1 MNKPTP
7 KYFIYLPIAFSFVL
21 IAGMLLGSLMNQK
34 QVINKSLFPLGN
46 ASYNKMDDLLDYID
60 RNYVD
65 TIDKLVLETDAVK
78 SMLEDLDPHS
88 SYITADEFH
97 TVNDPLLGSFEGIGI
112 SFRIEKDSI
121 TVINPIPGGPSIKV
135 GLMAGDRIVKIE
147 DTLVAGV
154 GITNNDAIRKL
165 KGKKGTIVNVSI
177 FRRDIPK
184 LIDFSI
190 TRDVI
195 PTFSL
200 DVAYMVNSEIGYIKL
215 NKFSATT
222 YQEFGKAVN
231 KLKNEGMSKL
241 ILDLRGNPGGFLN
254 AAIDI
259 SDEFLADGKLIVYT
273 EGKSRPK
280 SYAFAS
286 KKGRLLTENVIVL
299 LDEGSASASEIVAGA
314 IQDNDRGTII
324 GRRSFGKGLVQ
335 EQMEFPD
342 GSALRLTISRYYTP
356 TGRCI
361 QKPYEKE
368 HFEDYSSEAYHRYQ
382 NGEMQSADSIHFN
395 DSLKYTT
402 PGGKTVYGGGGIMPD
417 IYVPLVTDTIHT
429 FYNVLANRG
438 LIFQFAFDYTDA
450 HRTSLNQF
458 KTFEDFDAAFAMSNT
473 DYNDLV
479 AYAEDKG
486 IESSPEK
493 IRVSKDKIKTLFKA
507 FVGRNVLEEKGF
519 YPIYHQIDTTFKR
532 AVYELE
538 QM

>member
-1 MNKPTP
+1 MNKP

-34 QVINKSLFPLGN
+34 QTINKSLFPLGN
-46 ASYNKMDDLLDYID
+46 SSYNKMDDLLDYID

-532 AVYELE
+532 AVYELD
-538 QM
+538 MM

>member
-1 MNKPTP
+1 MNKSR
-7 KYFIYLPIAFSFVL
+7 YYIYLPIAFAVVL
-21 IAGMLLGSLMNQK
+21 IAGLMLGSLMNQQ
-34 QVINKSLFPLGN
+34 QVVNKSLFPLGGS
-46 ASYNKMDDLLDYID
+46 SYSKMDDVLDYID

-65 TIDKLVLETDAVK
+65 TIDKSELETDAIK

-88 SYITADEFH
+88 SYITAEEFH

-112 SFRIEKDSI
+112 SFRIEKDTI

-135 GLMAGDRIVKIE
+135 GLMAGDRIVKIN
-147 DTLVAGV
+147 DTLVAGIGV
-154 GITNNDAIRKL
+154 KNEDAIRKL
-165 KGKKGTIVNVSI
+165 KGKKGTIVHVSI
-177 FRRDIPK
+177 FRRGIPK

-195 PTFSL
+195 PMYSL
-200 DVAYMVNSEIGYIKL
+200 DVAYMVNDEVGYIKI

-222 YQEFGKAVN
+222 YKEFSQAVDKLNKA
-231 KLKNEGMSKL
+231 GMSKL

-254 AAIDI
+254 AAIDVA
-259 SDEFLADGKLIVYT
+259 DEFLPDGKLIVYT

-280 SYAFAS
+280 SYAFAT
-286 KKGRLLTENVIVL
+286 KKGRLLTEEVVVL

-324 GRRSFGKGLVQ
+324 GRRSFGKGLAQ

-342 GSALRLTISRYYTP
+342 GSAMRLTISRYYTP

-368 HFEDYSSEAYHRYQ
+368 SFEDYSMEAYHRYE

-402 PGGKTVYGGGGIMPD
+402 PGGKIVYGGGGIMPD

-429 FYNVLANRG
+429 YYNILANRG

-450 HRTSLNQF
+450 HRAELNAF
-458 KTFEDFDAAFAMSNT
+458 KTFKSFDAGFNMSNAE
-473 DYNDLV
+473 YKELV
-479 AYAEDKG
+479 AYAKEKG
-486 IESSPEK
+486 IESTPEK
-493 IRVSKDKIKTLFKA
+493 ITVSKSKIKTLFKA

-519 YPIYHQIDTTFKR
+519 YPIYHQIDSTFKR
-532 AVYELE
+532 AVFEIE
-538 QM
+538 KM